1 MCGTVRKEHQESKN
15 LTMADSVV
23 AEANNATD
31 HLLATVTKSLGDIS
45 VDDAAAADMI
55 EMVDTAAALSKMLD
69 GLDGVPTQPP
79 LFYFDLEGE
88 SLSRHGSIS
97 IPQLHVLPSKSTYL
111 VDVHTLQHTAFSTC
125 GKNGRTLKEVLKCD
139 GIPKVFFN
147 VRNDSD
153 VLYSYF
159 NISLAG
165 VQDLQLM
172 ELATRTISKRCVN
185 GLSRCIERDVHLP
198 AQELAAWKG
207 VKDAGVKLF
216 VLEYDGSYSVFVKR
230 PLCDSIKLYC
240 AQDVQIL
247 PRLWSHYSSRM
258 SPAWTIKVHRASKER
273 VALSQTANF
282 NSKGRHIALALPG

>member
-1 MCGTVRKEHQESKN
+1 
-15 LTMADSVV
+15 MADSVV

-31 HLLATVTKSLGDIS
+31 HLLSTVTKSLGGIS
-45 VDDAAAADMI
+45 VDDTAAGDMV

-79 LFYFDLEGE
+79 SLYFDLEGE

-97 IPQLHVLPSKSTYL
+97 ILQLHVLPSKRTYL

-125 GKNGRTLKEVLKCD
+125 GKNGRSLKEILECD
-139 GIPKVFFN
+139 GIPKVFFD

-153 VLYSYF
+153 ALYSHF

-172 ELATRTISKRCVN
+172 ELATRTFSKRFVN
-185 GLSRCIERDVHLP
+185 GLSRCIERDVCLSV
-198 AQELAAWKG
+198 QELAAWKA

-216 VLEYDGSYSVFVKR
+216 APEYGGSYKVFAKR
-230 PLCDSIKLYC
+230 PLCDAIKLYC

-258 SPAWTIKVHRASKER
+258 SPAWTMKVHRASKER
-273 VALSQTANF
+273 VALSQTANY
-282 NSKGRHIALALPG
+282 NGKGPHKALAPPGWY